1 MVVLYWEKK
10 LTPKLKIQSTM
21 REIVQIIKIN
31 ILFIKF
37 EARIRLIEKKLT
49 PKLKIGSTMREI
61 VQKIKINILFIKFEA
76 RIRLIGRLNF

>member
-1 MVVLYWEKK
+1 
-10 LTPKLKIQSTM
+10 LTPKLKIESTM
-21 REIVQIIKIN
+21 REIIQIIKIN

-61 VQKIKINILFIKFEA
+61 VQIIKINIIFIKFEV